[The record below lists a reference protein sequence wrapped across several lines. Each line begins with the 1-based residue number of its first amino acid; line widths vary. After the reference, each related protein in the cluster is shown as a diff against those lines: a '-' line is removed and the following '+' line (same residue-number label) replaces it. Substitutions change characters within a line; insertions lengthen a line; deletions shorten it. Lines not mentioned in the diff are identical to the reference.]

1 MKKLIIGLLL
11 LVCFNGWGQKD
22 KGLEFTNRRAV
33 ADTVF
38 GLLNPKIYGDALID
52 RSLTEDSLITAQIQG
67 DYSGIANGLYWLQ
80 VYSDIAVSYTDS
92 KYMFPDS
99 VLIDKLKNA
108 NVRYVIKSKE
118 DKLIQPLG
126 LLLHQVSKIDS
137 SLYDKKKKAFSNQR
151 SQLKLNPNIKEENLY
166 HKTVLKEAALLE
178 LYGKHGYHNGTIVY
192 DPEFISTSP
201 NIKISAIELDLGNG
215 FQPFGERNRSLTYP
229 IDKDWKIGKA
239 AVTYILNN
247 RKHRDTLSFYLTSET
262 YKYQSNARARHRFD
276 IEHITFPGNTPSDD
290 NPLISWAVRYG
301 CGNHKKIRRPV
312 IIVPPYVPLIQTFLP
327 AVSFEKYWDQF
338 DYKSVMSYL
347 SDMGYDVIFI
357 KEVPGN
363 KKLANAGNEIAKFIK
378 YINQVKRQ
386 NYPNESWENIVIGYS
401 AGGQQLRYALK
412 KMEKEHMDG
421 NGPAHHCRLYIPFD
435 SPHWGANVPMF
446 AQAVYYDFNASGNIL
461 AAIIYATLK
470 DDASRSMLI
479 SHIAGSYIE
488 ENGIDRIINPAPDV
502 IRQDFV
508 DNLENSFNHLYTP
521 LNDLR
526 RSFPTF
532 TRNVAVSTGNNSKD
546 YEDEFGLSPGVKLF
560 SQEALIPS
568 IFGPKIISRKI
579 YSSKYATN
587 AKVFSRKDYLL
598 AGGFIPLWR
607 RRIYKTKMAYEWD
620 MAQGG
625 YKDEFY
631 DGFGTSPVSILR
643 SSVLFSGFTPGHKH
657 YKNGHMSFL
666 PMVSALAI
674 NPSIWESDITGD
686 NSLYY
691 NLKDK
696 GLMYNKFGAV
706 QGNDKSNFFGYPN
719 LAHPGNHFNIT
730 PFEAVF
736 SDDQTY
742 EHIKMQKSAGNHVT
756 KNKALVHLRDFIL
769 NEVEAKTVYFQN
781 KDMGINHAPNDNNF
795 IYTAWYKAEDEI
807 IIGNSVT
814 PKTDPG
820 PYNIE
825 NTANIT
831 MYACNSITIKPD
843 FHTKAGSKFH
853 AFIKCDDCRGPV
865 RPLYPP
871 ENNSIPPRNDTAI
884 ESLKNASTINEN
896 QELRVYPNPSNE
908 TINVL
913 FPKNQ
918 GQYQLSNIQGEIIKE
933 GDVIKDRNYIFQ
945 LSKGTYIIK
954 WINNKGIQTKK
965 IIIL

>member
-22 KGLEFTNRRAV
+22 ALEFTNRRAV

-38 GLLNPKIYGDALID
+38 GLLNPRLYGNALID
-52 RSLTEDSLITAQIQG
+52 RSITEDSLLLKQLRK
-67 DYSGIANGLYWLQ
+67 DYSGTANGLSWLQ
-80 VYSDIAVSYTDS
+80 AYSDIAVSYTDP

-99 VLIDKLKNA
+99 VLIDKLKSA

-118 DKLIQPLG
+118 DKLIQPFG
-126 LLLHQVSKIDS
+126 LLLHQVSRIDS

-151 SQLKLNPNIKEENLY
+151 SQLKLNPNIKEENIY

-178 LYGKHGYHNGTIVY
+178 IYGEHGYQTGTIVY
-192 DPEFISTSP
+192 DPDFISTGP
-201 NIKISAIELDLGNG
+201 NIKISSIELDLGSG
-215 FQPFGERNRSLTYP
+215 FQPFGERNRTLTYSS
-229 IDKDWKIGKA
+229 DKDWKIGKA
-239 AVTYILNN
+239 AVTYLLNN
-247 RKHRDTLSFYLTSET
+247 RKHRDTLSFYLTSKT
-262 YKYQSNARARHRFD
+262 YKYQSRVRSKHRFD
-276 IEHITFPGNTPSDD
+276 NEHFTFPGNTPSND

-338 DYKSVMSYL
+338 DYKSLMSYL

-363 KKLANAGNEIAKFIK
+363 RRLANSGNEVAKFIK

-386 NYPNESWENIVIGYS
+386 NYPNEDWENIVIGYS
-401 AGGQQLRYALK
+401 AGGQKLRYALK
-412 KMEKEHMDG
+412 KLENEHMDG

-479 SHIAGSYIE
+479 NHITGSYIE
-488 ENGIDRIINPAPDV
+488 ENGIDRIIYPAPDV

-508 DNLENSFNHLYTP
+508 DDLENSFNHLYTP

-532 TRNVAVSTGNNSKD
+532 TRNVAVSVGHNSKD
-546 YEDEFGLSPGVKLF
+546 YEDEFGLTPGKKLF
-560 SQEALIPS
+560 SQDAFIPD
-568 IFGPKIISRKI
+568 IFGPKIINRKI

-598 AGGFIPLWR
+598 AGGFVPLWR
-607 RRIYKTKMAYEWD
+607 RRVYKTKLAYEWD

-631 DGFGTSPVSILR
+631 DGLGTSPVSILR
-643 SSVLFSGFTPGHKH
+643 TSVFFSGFTPGQKH
-657 YKNGHMSFL
+657 YKKGHMSFL

-674 NPSIWESDITGD
+674 NPSMWKPEVTGN

-691 NLKDK
+691 NLKNE
-696 GLMYNKFGAV
+696 GLMYKKATDIPNI
-706 QGNDKSNFFGYPN
+706 KSNTYGYPN
-719 LAHPGNHFNIT
+719 LGHPNNHFDIT
-730 PFEAVF
+730 PFEAIYCDPIT
-736 SDDQTY
+736 S

-756 KNKALVHLRDFIL
+756 KNEALVHLRDFIL

-795 IYTAWYKAEDEI
+795 TYTAWYKAEDEI
-807 IIGNSVT
+807 IIGKDVT
-814 PKTDPG
+814 PKTDTG

-825 NTANIT
+825 STANIT

-843 FHTKAGSKFH
+843 FYAKAGSKFH
-853 AFIKCDDCRGPV
+853 AFIKCDHCHGPV
-865 RPLYPP
+865 RPLYPT
-871 ENNSIPPRNDTAI
+871 ENNSMPPSTGTTI
-884 ESLKNASTINEN
+884 ESFKNAPTINEN

-908 TINVL
+908 TVNVL

-933 GDVIKDRNYIFQ
+933 GGVIQDRNYIFQ

-954 WINNKGIQTKK
+954 WINNKGMQTQK